1 MIRFGV
7 IATAFLTA
15 LVLAASA
22 TAQGQP
28 APTVQSEAKEGATV
42 PLDELLKPGPIRENV
57 MGAADAPVTIV
68 EYASM
73 TCPHCATFHL
83 KTLPA
88 VKKEFI
94 DTGKVKLVFRDFPF
108 DGVAM
113 AATMLSRCAASEKFF
128 SITDMLFQRQEKW
141 AFGQNPEAELTAIGK
156 ELGFDAKGFDACLQ
170 DQTVFEGI
178 LAVRKKA
185 FEVFKVDSTPT
196 LFINGEHYRG
206 VLSPVEIAIHINRHL
221 DKK

>member
-15 LVLAASA
+15 LVLAAPA

-42 PLDELLKPGPIRENV
+42 PLDELLKPGPLHENV
-57 MGAADAPVTIV
+57 MGAANAPVTIV

-113 AATMLSRCAASEKFF
+113 AATMLARCAAPEKFF

-141 AFGQNPEAELTAIGK
+141 AFGKDPEAELIAIAK

-170 DQTVFEGI
+170 NQTVYDGVLI
-178 LAVRKKA
+178 VRQKA
-185 FEVFKVDSTPT
+185 FDQFKVDSTPT

-206 VLSPVEIAIHINRHL
+206 VQTPEQITIHINRHL